1 MYDYVFL
8 ISLYRFILL
17 LLNKSWHDC
26 SSLLDFLY
34 KNSAEIIQ
42 NGHMHFHYFL
52 HIDISCA
59 SANNFYTA
67 WLNCNLYLNIIL
79 WWWFFLNYFFLREN
93 RSHWFVF
100 PGEISECCFLLGKM
114 LDDYHHVARED
125 LCSFVQQFNEN
136 SYSYYVNIYLYQ
148 GLLWLINKTNSLK
161 TQMHWLQIT
170 WKEGAAVNLEI
181 QTDFVFLFFFLLL
194 LLQLLLLVVVNVPSF
209 HWTWRF

>member
-79 WWWFFLNYFFLREN
+79 WWWFFVKLFFSAGKPESLVCISWRNKWMLFSPWKDVGRLPPCGQRRSVQLCATVQRE
-93 RSHWFVF
+93 FLF
-100 PGEISECCFLLGKM
+100 LFLLCKYIFISGP
-114 LDDYHHVARED
+114 A
-125 LCSFVQQFNEN
+125 
-136 SYSYYVNIYLYQ
+136 
-148 GLLWLINKTNSLK
+148 LIN
-161 TQMHWLQIT
+161 Q
-170 WKEGAAVNLEI
+170 
-181 QTDFVFLFFFLLL
+181 
-194 LLQLLLLVVVNVPSF
+194 
-209 HWTWRF
+209 